1 MVERV
6 GGMEIFIKQTLETGQ
21 EVAVQSLP
29 CDELAVVETDAA
41 VQKQL
46 YAVRYQ
52 GVAVLVDR
60 VAQLLGDVFQA
71 IDNHRPLPLR
81 KMKCLA

>member
-46 YAVRYQ
+46 YAVRYR
-52 GVAVLVDR
+52 AWL
-60 VAQLLGDVFQA
+60 
-71 IDNHRPLPLR
+71 
-81 KMKCLA
+81 CLSIGWHSSSAMSFRQSTTTVRSRSER